1 MDLIYAT
8 DRKEDVGVMQNY
20 TFDLA
25 YGIDENNFE
34 LTTNINNHVCKT
46 GYILYI
52 ENTEYGGVIDK
63 IRVATESEQLV
74 YKGRSWHGILESKVL
89 EPDQNEDYLIC
100 DGEAH
105 SVLASLIN
113 RMGLSDLFKASE
125 DDSEIYIQ
133 SYKMNRYVKGYC
145 GIRKMLNSFNAKL
158 KINFQDGFVI
168 LSAERLVDYSQDD
181 EFDSSQINFD
191 IEKNYKPIN
200 HMICLGKGDLAQR
213 KVIHLY
219 TDTNG
224 NISHVQ
230 TQFGMDEVT
239 EIYENVNAE
248 SDEELE
254 NGGIENLL
262 ESWNA
267 DSLQVNFD
275 STRIYDIGDIVGA
288 RENTTG
294 IFIARPIEKK
304 IITIKDGIVIIS
316 HKVGE

>member
-8 DRKEDVGVMQNY
+8 DKKEDVGVMQNY

-63 IRVATESEQLV
+63 IRVATESETLV
-74 YKGRSWHGILESKVL
+74 YKGRSWHGILESKVI
-89 EPDQNEDYLIC
+89 EPNQDEDYLIC
-100 DGEAH
+100 DGEAN

-113 RMGLSDLFKASE
+113 RIGLSDLFKAH
-125 DDSEIYIQ
+125 DIDSGIYIH
-133 SYKMNRYVKGYC
+133 SYKMNRYIKGYS
-145 GIRKMLNSFNAKL
+145 GIRKMLKSANAKL
-158 KINFQDGFVI
+158 KVNFQNGFVI
-168 LSAERLVDYSQDD
+168 LSAENLIDYSQDD
-181 EFDSSQINFD
+181 EFDSSQISFD

-200 HMICLGKGDLAQR
+200 HMICLGKGDLALR

-219 TDTNG
+219 TDTSG
-224 NISHVQ
+224 NISHIQ

-239 EIYENVNAE
+239 DIYENVNAE

-254 NGGIENLL
+254 SGGIENLL

-275 STRIYDIGDIVGA
+275 STRIYDVGDIVGA

-294 IFIARPIEKK
+294 IFVSRPIEKK
-304 IITIKDGIVIIS
+304 IITIKDGIIIIS